1 MSYDGE
7 VIVLRDEVSLDDLL
21 ELAAEQGWVL
31 RGETARAHLVL
42 ASRRWTSREG
52 VEVTYVADHPGGAQS
67 LRIVGKAA
75 TRVARNLRE
84 KVSAFTEDE
93 LLAVVLDDADPDPV
107 ACIRVASKLAACRP
121 EVADAK
127 HLQAIEALLAHREPA
142 VRRAG
147 IRSTYGCRWP
157 ELRNIVD
164 RRLAQETALTPQLEH
179 LQRYLAEDPPAG

>member
-1 MSYDGE
+1 MSFDGE

-21 ELAAEQGWVL
+21 QLAAEQGWVL

-52 VEVTYVADHPGGAQS
+52 VELTYVADHPGGAHS
-67 LRIVGKAA
+67 VRIVGKASS
-75 TRVARNLRE
+75 RVARNLRE
-84 KVSAFTEDE
+84 RVSAYSEDE
-93 LLAVVLDDADPDPV
+93 LLAVVLDHDPPDPV

-121 EVADAK
+121 ELADAR
-127 HLQAIEALLAHREPA
+127 HLQAIEVLLAHPEPA

-157 ELRNIVD
+157 ELRNVVD
-164 RRLAQETALTPQLEH
+164 RRLAQEDRFIPQLEH
-179 LQRYLAEDPPAG
+179 LQRHLAPEPTAD